1 MPDLHELATKEDP
14 ASHGTSAV
22 LYVFPW
28 KGLRILPSA
37 CDVREASTRQAGG
50 DPGAAKVDR
59 AEMTETLI
67 TLKVT
72 HKKPLPESAVKAIEQ
87 RFYSYCFSQGV
98 EVGVTAT
105 LAELPKEPGREDK

>member
-1 MPDLHELATKEDP
+1 MPDLHELAAKEDP

-37 CDVREASTRQAGG
+37 CDVREASASQAGSYRG
-50 DPGAAKVDR
+50 ETQMDR
-59 AEMTETLI
+59 EQMRETII
-67 TLKVT
+67 TLRVVHRKD
-72 HKKPLPESAVKAIEQ
+72 LPKLAAEKIAEK
-87 RFYSYCFSQGV
+87 FYGWSYSQGV